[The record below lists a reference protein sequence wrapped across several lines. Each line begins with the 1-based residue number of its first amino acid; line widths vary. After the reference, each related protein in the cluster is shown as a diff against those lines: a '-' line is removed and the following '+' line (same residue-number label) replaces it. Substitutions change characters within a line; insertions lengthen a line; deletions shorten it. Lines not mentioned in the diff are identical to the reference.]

1 MLNQFPQFI
10 HISISS
16 EIIKTALYRHI
27 YVVKSTHCNPNIHF
41 PFYQPT
47 CQESAMMLTIC
58 IYLAENSD
66 ETLSVLGVY
75 SQKHWNYWNI
85 ETDASNLSKSAILEE
100 KLKINCDK
108 FSAICPSDV

>member
-75 SQKHWNYWNI
+75 SQKH
-85 ETDASNLSKSAILEE
+85 
-100 KLKINCDK
+100 
-108 FSAICPSDV
+108 